1 VKPGVVAVDGT
12 KLSASAKLAQLFT
25 SVPRLCAGTRR
36 IGGAGTSSSS
46 SARDQIA
53 NERQVLTDIIYDDRD
68 DALIVG
74 LEAPDADV
82 WRVEHVIEHPQRV
95 LVATGEP
102 PPLEVTF
109 DVEDGEQHQW
119 LIHLE
124 RTAEG
129 VSERRGETAAA
140 GAPGIPVGKRPTAR
154 SGLCNAWGTPWPHRA
169 RMTTSSFSRPELPEH
184 WRPRSGQASG

>member
-1 VKPGVVAVDGT
+1 MTITSRAIPRERWRPYFEELTDPPGTVEGT
-12 KLSASAKLAQLFT
+12 
-25 SVPRLCAGTRR
+25 VEV
-36 IGGAGTSSSS
+36 IGRDVG
-46 SARDQIA
+46 DQIA
-53 NERQVLTDIIYDDRD
+53 NERQVLTDITYDDRD

-124 RTAEG
+124 RPPALP
-129 VSERRGETAAA
+129 GE
-140 GAPGIPVGKRPTAR
+140 
-154 SGLCNAWGTPWPHRA
+154 
-169 RMTTSSFSRPELPEH
+169 
-184 WRPRSGQASG
+184 